1 MRKVFTVYTR
11 LLASYILRVIVQ
23 PAIMMYIKSNYLLCS
38 PIFLLSFASGGDA
51 IMNYFFD
58 WTILLLIPAML
69 LAMWAQ
75 YSVKSTFDRY
85 SRVRARRGV
94 TADQAAR
101 TLLDR
106 FGLTSVPVQRV
117 AGQLTDHYDPRARTL
132 ALSDSVYGNASI
144 AAIGV
149 AAHEVGHAIQHSD
162 GYAPLSIRNNI
173 VPVVNIGSTL
183 AMPLFF
189 AGLFFG
195 GISWLMDIGILLFVG
210 VLIFHLITLPVELN
224 ASSRAVALL
233 GQTGA
238 LSGEELEGAGKV
250 LNAAAWTYI
259 AATVMA
265 VMQLV
270 RLLALRASRHD

>member
-1 MRKVFTVYTR
+1 
-11 LLASYILRVIVQ
+11 
-23 PAIMMYIKSNYLLCS
+23 
-38 PIFLLSFASGGDA
+38 
-51 IMNYFFD
+51 MNYFFD